1 MLAPMIVKTVPP
13 ASCTCLACSVV
24 LLPPNSARCGF
35 IQSHRYFGDTDCDR
49 SVLPR
54 EGIRLDSS
62 PCATHVR
69 TPTPRIPRR
78 PEPRTCSVTATL
90 PNYRFCFRVR
100 LSHTFGF
107 LAGRWRNKRVVGR
120 FLLQRMGIHRAP
132 GCILSTRGS
141 LQQRSTLHVC
151 ALWGGGGVVHVKCVA
166 RSECRRL
173 EAAKRNPSQECA
185 FYGQIALPQWRP
197 SSCMHTSPWSDLP
210 CANMRAPESQNCAR
224 LARRT

>member
-1 MLAPMIVKTVPP
+1 MVVVMSILYANIALVRSVHRQCKAGGGEGATLSIVQVYAHALVVDSADPMSMLAPMIVKTVPP

-151 ALWGGGGVVHVKCVA
+151 ALWGGGGWSMSSVLRV
-166 RSECRRL
+166 RN
-173 EAAKRNPSQECA
+173 AA
-185 FYGQIALPQWRP
+185 G
-197 SSCMHTSPWSDLP
+197 
-210 CANMRAPESQNCAR
+210 
-224 LARRT
+224 